1 MPMKAP
7 RQPGL
12 FDVEER
18 AAQLTDMGDPLVGL
32 KARIDW
38 EAFRPDLVRV
48 HDKDRKSNAGAKP
61 IDVVLMFK
69 VLVLQQLHNLS
80 DDGIEYQVRDRFSSM
95 RFLGLQLEGRVPDAK
110 TVWLFRERLK
120 ALDLVERLFAGF
132 HQQLA
137 TQGYVARAGQMVDAT
152 FVEVPGQRNTR
163 EENAQIKA
171 GEVPEAWD
179 EPEGKAM
186 RRQKDTEARW
196 TKKNHGRHYGYK
208 NHINADQQ
216 HKLIQSYAV
225 TAASVHDSQVFD
237 GLLDQT
243 IGMDGNKRP
252 VYADSAYRSEAQEQ
266 RLVDAH
272 IDSHVCEKGSRG
284 RPLTDAQKGSN
295 RIKSKVRARVEHV
308 FGAQAQM
315 GGHVV
320 RTVGLQRAKVK
331 IGLMNLV
338 YNMIRLVQLIK
349 RDRKPEQPGIKGQW
363 QGSCAQCGI
372 KGRKTFSKDGF
383 ATRIDA

>member
-1 MPMKAP
+1 MKP
-7 RQPGL
+7 PCQPGL

-48 HDKDRKSNAGAKP
+48 HDKERKSNAGAKP
-61 IDVVLMFK
+61 FDVVLMFK
-69 VLVLQQLHNLS
+69 VLVLQHLHNLS
-80 DDGIEYQVRDRFSSM
+80 DDGIEYQIRDRFSFM

-110 TVWLFRERLK
+110 TVWLFRDRLK
-120 ALDLVERLFAGF
+120 ALGLVEVLFARF

-137 TQGYVARAGQMVDAT
+137 KQGYIAQAGQIVDAT
-152 FVEVPGQRNTR
+152 FVEVPRQRNSR

-171 GEVPEAWD
+171 GEVPPAWD
-179 EPEGKAM
+179 GADPKSKAM
-186 RRQKDTEARW
+186 RRQKDTDARW
-196 TKKNHGRHYGYK
+196 TKKNHERHYGYK

-216 HKLIQSYAV
+216 HKLIQRYAI
-225 TAASVHDSQVFD
+225 TTASVHDSQVFD
-237 GLLDQT
+237 ELLDQT
-243 IGMDGNKRP
+243 IDTDGNKRP

-266 RLVDAH
+266 RLADTKMGSH
-272 IDSHVCEKGSRG
+272 ICEKGSRG
-284 RPLTDAQKGSN
+284 EPLTDGQKESN

-308 FGAQAQM
+308 FGAQAHM
-315 GGHVV
+315 GGHLV
-320 RTVGLQRAKVK
+320 RTIGLQRAKVK

-349 RDRKPEQPGIKGQW
+349 LNAKVVRRAWVDKHREAAPV
-363 QGSCAQCGI
+363 SA
-372 KGRKTFSKDGF
+372 
-383 ATRIDA
+383 